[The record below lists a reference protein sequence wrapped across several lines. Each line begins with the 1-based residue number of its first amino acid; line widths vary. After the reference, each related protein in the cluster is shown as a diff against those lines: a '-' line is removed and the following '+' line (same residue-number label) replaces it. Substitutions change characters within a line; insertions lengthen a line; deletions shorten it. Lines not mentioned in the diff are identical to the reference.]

1 MLTSKVPRKK
11 WNIEINI
18 ANINEIFIFEHRL
31 DDEQEATT
39 LEMPTSSSSI
49 PTVASLLETNQSDV
63 DELKKNPKKANQ
75 SYFYFFINLITIDNR
90 HYNL

>member
-1 MLTSKVPRKK
+1 M
-11 WNIEINI
+11 
-18 ANINEIFIFEHRL
+18 

-49 PTVASLLETNQSDV
+49 PTVASLLETNQSDL

-75 SYFYFFINLITIDNR
+75 RYFYLFINLITIDNR
-90 HYNL
+90 HYNLISFTHVGSKGTAFIPSPFVVELIEV